1 VIVTAH
7 TLYRQKRLAD
17 REEVNDRGLARNEAG
32 SVATAGGSSVFIRP
46 LRVGGLIESINH
58 TETKPRVYIMENV
71 QVVSSVTGQYW
82 QITVNGVVVEGF
94 AKRGHGAAK
103 KYQVEAI
110 AQTYREQV

>member
-46 LRVGGLIESINH
+46 LRVGGLIKRTNH
-58 TETKPRVYIMENV
+58 
-71 QVVSSVTGQYW
+71 
-82 QITVNGVVVEGF
+82 
-94 AKRGHGAAK
+94 
-103 KYQVEAI
+103 
-110 AQTYREQV
+110 